1 MNSLESNAT
10 LLAAAGS
17 ETTASLLSGL
27 TFLLLQHP
35 ETLEK
40 LKREV
45 RTSFSNV
52 TDISVASVARLPYL
66 QACIHEG
73 LRRFPP
79 ITSNLPRETRER
91 GAFVAGQFVPERV
104 IPFSINFII
113 WILQMVLLIFPS
125 TRQSSRFS
133 SLP

>member
-35 ETLEK
+35 ETIEK

-45 RTSFSNV
+45 RASFSSV
-52 TDISVASVARLPYL
+52 ADITVASVARLPYL

-79 ITSNLPRETRER
+79 ITSNLPRETREG
-91 GAFVAGQFVPERV
+91 GAFVAGQFVPEGVSPLFLDFFR
-104 IPFSINFII
+104 
-113 WILQMVLLIFPS
+113 
-125 TRQSSRFS
+125 
-133 SLP
+133 